1 MICVAVLEPDEKR
14 HKLLRDWLV
23 SFTVQRDCELDL
35 LRFTDEKATTKLE
48 KYAKQIQIALISLDN
63 EHGKEIGRTLYQQNQ
78 DCRICYYRE
87 QPCPLEG
94 LLPTRP
100 IGFYLWKGAQE
111 GFLQKFQEIYEEVLL
126 AQSTFRYETK
136 SRMYLLPKQNILY
149 FQSDLRYVNICLLSG
164 DNPRILAKLSDM
176 ESFAGDGFVRIHK
189 SYLVNAKYVLWI
201 DKKNHSVYLS
211 NGEQLPVS
219 DTQYETASEMLRHKK

>member
-23 SFTVQRDCELDL
+23 RFAVQRNCEMDL
-35 LRFTDEKATTKLE
+35 LRFSDENAATKLE
-48 KYAKQIQIALISLDN
+48 KYAKRIQIALISLDN
-63 EHGKEIGRTLYQQNQ
+63 EHGEEIGRILYEQNQ

-87 QPCPLEG
+87 QPCPLEE

-100 IGFYLWKGAQE
+100 IGFYLWQGGRE
-111 GFLQKFQEIYEEVLL
+111 IFLQKFQEIYEEVLL
-126 AQSTFRYETK
+126 AQTTFRYETK
-136 SRMYLLPKQNILY
+136 SRMYLLPQQNILY
-149 FQSDLRYVNICLLSG
+149 FQSDLRYVNVCLLSG

-176 ESFAGDGFVRIHK
+176 ESFAGDGFLRIHK
-189 SYLVNAKYVLWI
+189 SYLVNTKYVLWM
-201 DKKNHSVYLS
+201 DKKSHTVLLS

-219 DTQYETASEMLRHKK
+219 DAQYERVCEMLRQEA